1 MAAAADELGPLP
13 AMIADRARLRV
24 LLASLA
30 RTSHVGIL
38 ADCFFE
44 PPTALCLK
52 PTSASDRATPLVA
65 LCEPTRCPNACITA
79 RHRPVWTRA
88 ADDAGILLREKRL
101 SELQRVALRRDL
113 DRIEAVLDGI
123 TKPASP
129 DPLARSSPIQGSQRR
144 AAFISAL
151 IGCENGPCSCS
162 CHVLS

>member
-1 MAAAADELGPLP
+1 LFRHGGLTEGADSDLSDAELCADEFHP
-13 AMIADRARLRV
+13 I
-24 LLASLA
+24 ASLSGEKGG
-30 RTSHVGIL
+30 RTKRWSFSSTRAHPTVRRRSSH
-38 ADCFFE
+38 
-44 PPTALCLK
+44 
-52 PTSASDRATPLVA
+52 SA
-65 LCEPTRCPNACITA
+65 PTRCPNACITA